1 MCAFPRLELL
11 SPATLAYF
19 SFTLKSRISLSLHSL
34 VGFVVLHCLLASLR
48 KRKLCLVPEKLYPN
62 FLLHLSFVPFFSAFF
77 LYVILNYGVFEL
89 RGFRSDQ
96 ALVETSLSLQPL
108 LISLIFLLWLRGFF
122 FLCSVRE
129 KLWSEVWNLAGD
141 FWLDFLGV
149 LEIEWT
155 EIRINAGARESYQCS
170 YEHYLWCFAQRT

>member
-96 ALVETSLSLQPL
+96 ALVETSLSLQPFL
-108 LISLIFLLWLRGFF
+108 FPSFFSFGFVVFFFFVLFVRSCGRKFGTWPGIFGLIFLEFQRQSGQR
-122 FLCSVRE
+122 SV
-129 KLWSEVWNLAGD
+129 
-141 FWLDFLGV
+141 
-149 LEIEWT
+149 
-155 EIRINAGARESYQCS
+155 
-170 YEHYLWCFAQRT
+170 